1 MSEKVADSVAP
12 PKSSLTD
19 PVGLSEAL
27 RAQLRGGFA
36 GDVRF
41 DNSSR
46 ALYATDGSN
55 YRQVPIGV
63 VLPRDADD
71 VLAAIS
77 VCRDFG
83 APLLCRGGGTS
94 LAGQCCNVAV
104 VLDFTKYMGKILEI
118 DPERRLARVQ
128 PGVVLD
134 HLRNAAEKHHLT
146 FGPDPASHDRCTIGG
161 MIGNNSCGVHS
172 VMAGKT
178 DDNIEALDVV
188 TYEGTRLK
196 LGQTQIELCGDS
208 RPRLSGGP
216 EVSGRSAVDRA
227 AQLNAAL
234 KQIADQYGDL
244 IRKKFPNIPRRVSG
258 YNLNYLLPKTDS
270 TSPARWSAPKARA
283 RRSSKPPVAWSK
295 ARRHGSCL
303 SSPIPTSTSAPTI
316 SPRFLSTSPSG
327 SRASTICSS
336 ITSAPRGSIK
346 KDSPCFPKAADGSWS
361 SSAPSRF
368 PARRCKRSA

>member
-1 MSEKVADSVAP
+1 MSEKVADSVVSP
-12 PKSSLTD
+12 QSSLAD

-27 RAQLRGGFA
+27 RAQLR

-77 VCRDFG
+77 VCCEFG

-104 VLDFTKYMGKILEI
+104 VLDFTKYMGNILEI
-118 DPERRLARVQ
+118 DPDRRIARVQ

-134 HLRNAAEKHHLT
+134 HLRNAAERHHLT
-146 FGPDPASHDRCTIGG
+146 FGPDPATHDRCTLGG

-188 TYEGTRLK
+188 TYDGVRMSVGATTPE
-196 LGQTQIELCGDS
+196 ELEQVIFA
-208 RPRLSGGP
+208 GG
-216 EVSGRSAVDRA
+216 R
-227 AQLNAAL
+227 
-234 KQIADQYGDL
+234 
-244 IRKKFPNIPRRVSG
+244 
-258 YNLNYLLPKTDS
+258 
-270 TSPARWSAPKARA
+270 
-283 RRSSKPPVAWSK
+283 
-295 ARRHGSCL
+295 
-303 SSPIPTSTSAPTI
+303 
-316 SPRFLSTSPSG
+316 
-327 SRASTICSS
+327 
-336 ITSAPRGSIK
+336 
-346 KDSPCFPKAADGSWS
+346 
-361 SSAPSRF
+361 
-368 PARRCKRSA
+368 